1 MSRCLPRIVRIFLQ
15 LKKYDLTI
23 IWKPGKHM
31 QVLDTLSRAYL
42 PSTVPKKQIEVEIHE
57 LLKHLPISDEK
68 YQEL

>member
-1 MSRCLPRIVRIFLQ
+1 
-15 LKKYDLTI
+15 
-23 IWKPGKHM
+23 M